1 MSLKL
6 INLGVE
12 INHKPIL
19 KNINLEIN
27 DGDVVAIMGPNGH
40 GKSTLLK
47 SIMKHYDTTISQG
60 EIKLDEEIINDLTT
74 DEIARRGIYFA
85 MQYPVEIPGLGMLEL
100 LRNEASKGENK
111 VSVIEL
117 YKIVSKK
124 LKDLNM
130 NPDLL
135 NRNINENFSGGERK
149 KNEILQM
156 QVINPKYIMLDEIDS
171 GLDIDAIDTINQ
183 VLSQEKADNK
193 TIIYISHD
201 NKLHSILK
209 PNKVVLI
216 INGEI
221 VEIGDYTLA
230 QEINKI
236 GYQNYAKSKGY
247 KINEDQIENDDS
259 FDLKATNKGFSCNGK
274 N

>member
-12 INHKPIL
+12 INQKQIL
-19 KNINLEIN
+19 KHINLVIN

-47 SIMKHYDTTISQG
+47 SIMKHYDTIINNGQI
-60 EIKLDEEIINDLTT
+60 ELDGIIINDLTT
-74 DEIARRGIYFA
+74 DEIARKGVYFA

-100 LRNEASKGENK
+100 LRNEASKNENK
-111 VSVIEL
+111 ISIIEL
-117 YKIVSKK
+117 YKILNKK

-156 QVINPKYIMLDEIDS
+156 QVINPKYILLDEIDS
-171 GLDIDAIDTINQ
+171 GLDIDAINTINN
-183 VLSQEKADNK
+183 VLYKEKSNNK

-201 NKLHSILK
+201 DKLHNILK
-209 PNKVVLI
+209 PNKVALI

-221 VEIGDYTLA
+221 VEIGDYKLA

-236 GYQNYAKSKGY
+236 GYYSYAQKKGY
-247 KINEDQIENDDS
+247 KINDEQNKENNNN
-259 FDLKATNKGFSCNGK
+259 DLKSTNKGFSCNGK

>member
-1 MSLKL
+1 
-6 INLGVE
+6 
-12 INHKPIL
+12 
-19 KNINLEIN
+19 
-27 DGDVVAIMGPNGH
+27 MGPNGH

-60 EIKLDEEIINDLTT
+60 EIKLDGEIINDLTT
-74 DEIARRGIYFA
+74 DEIARKGIYFA

-100 LRNEASKGENK
+100 LRNEASKDENK

-183 VLSQEKADNK
+183 VLSQEKANNK
-193 TIIYISHD
+193 TIIYISH
-201 NKLHSILK
+201 NTK
-209 PNKVVLI
+209 PVS
-216 INGEI
+216 
-221 VEIGDYTLA
+221 YTHLT
-230 QEINKI
+230 
-236 GYQNYAKSKGY
+236 
-247 KINEDQIENDDS
+247 
-259 FDLKATNKGFSCNGK
+259 LPTT
-274 N
+274 

>member
-6 INLGVE
+6 ISLGVE

-19 KNINLEIN
+19 KNINLEID

-47 SIMKHYDTTISQG
+47 SIMKHYDTTISHG

-74 DEIARRGIYFA
+74 DEIARKGIYFA

-100 LRNEASKGENK
+100 LRNEASKDENK

-156 QVINPKYIMLDEIDS
+156 QVIDPKYIMLDEIDS

-183 VLSQEKADNK
+183 VLSQEKANNK

-247 KINEDQIENDDS
+247 KINENQIENDDS

>member
-47 SIMKHYDTTISQG
+47 SIMKHYDTTISHG
-60 EIKLDEEIINDLTT
+60 EIKLDEEIINDWTT

>member
-74 DEIARRGIYFA
+74 DEIARKGIYFA

-247 KINEDQIENDDS
+247 KINEDQIENDDN